1 MHMGCVLLN
10 YVLEHVKADSSY
22 RELTM
27 KDPDSVHTHWF
38 KLSVWGGGLV
48 FLSCFCDCF
57 GLGAFR
63 SGDPRQ
69 KDPRNLGNKAS

>member
-38 KLSVWGGGLV
+38 KLSVCGGGA
-48 FLSCFCDCF
+48 SCFCPAFATVSGWVPF
-57 GLGAFR
+57 GLETQDKKIR
-63 SGDPRQ
+63 ET
-69 KDPRNLGNKAS
+69 